1 MKTFF
6 HNNKKWMLYGSL
18 FSALTFS
25 ISGTNPV
32 TEGSANLA
40 AELPA
45 AEVRTEAKPAA
56 PKVIRLGK
64 VNEAGIA
71 KPSAASTAETPV
83 AVEKLQAAP
92 AVDEKKTSLKSD
104 EHVQNEVSNG
114 NSKIQVK
121 RGTRKI
127 GETEYKFTSYK
138 YENGET
144 QVLWEPEG
152 TEAIECSS
160 GDCQRS
166 VQARVFKGDITDSL
180 SKMVDKIEKDILD
193 KKKDQAKGTKPT
205 DDTDEETE
213 EQSRGQKLLESI
225 NTTCDKGNKEVGEQI
240 ECKVDKYLVYLN
252 KKLDKQKKKIEITD
266 DEALDFFNEHLKD
279 GLKEMLTH
287 KFAMP
292 VVYSNDSYDQYNTA
306 MELNEEKAL
315 ARKEKDKA
323 VKLIKNLLRNLGSK
337 YKDVKKEVSKLHNE
351 SVTDQAKEALMNY
364 RDMKIAEKNKDLVG
378 QRYNFGSFV
387 MNDEF
392 LRSLDRDLYSGISS
406 GLYDARKTMDSSFLS
421 QIMRDLNN
429 SHTGICQTYSREIGQ
444 SIESCGTSTGVSSSD
459 SLSNL
464 IRNSVSNASRGGRGD
479 VNSAPQ
485 SSGGVRILQNG
496 RLLNGNGNSSINT
509 NLGTTTNR
517 VAPGMRGN

>member
-104 EHVQNEVSNG
+104 EHAQEEKSKVQLKEEKNKEIDDINYDITYIKYSDG
-114 NSKIQVK
+114 TARAFWIQSSK
-121 RGTRKI
+121 
-127 GETEYKFTSYK
+127 
-138 YENGET
+138 
-144 QVLWEPEG
+144 
-152 TEAIECSS
+152 TEAKECTSN
-160 GDCQRS
+160 DCRKLDGS
-166 VQARVFKGDITDSL
+166 KVF
-180 SKMVDKIEKDILD
+180 SKENAESFSDMLASIKKDILEN
-193 KKKDQAKGTKPT
+193 KKDQVKGTKPT

-252 KKLDKQKKKIEITD
+252 KKLDKQKKKVEITD
-266 DEALDFFNEHLKD
+266 DEALDFFTENLKD

-292 VVYSNDSYDQYNTA
+292 VVYNNDSYDQYSTA

-337 YKDVKKEVSKLHNE
+337 YKDVRKEVSKLYNE

-364 RDMKIAEKNKDLVG
+364 RDMKLAEKNKDLVG

-392 LRSLDRDLYSGISS
+392 LRSLDKDLYSGISS
-406 GLYDARKTMDSSFLS
+406 GLYDSRKTMDSSFLS
-421 QIMRDLNN
+421 QIMRELNN

-444 SIESCGTSTGVSSSD
+444 SIDTCGTSTGVSSTD

-479 VNSAPQ
+479 VNSAVQ
-485 SSGGVRILQNG
+485 SGGSVRILQNG
-496 RLLNGNGNSSINT
+496 RLLNGNGGNSSINT
-509 NLGTTTNR
+509 NTGAPASR
-517 VAPGMRGN
+517 IAPGMRGN